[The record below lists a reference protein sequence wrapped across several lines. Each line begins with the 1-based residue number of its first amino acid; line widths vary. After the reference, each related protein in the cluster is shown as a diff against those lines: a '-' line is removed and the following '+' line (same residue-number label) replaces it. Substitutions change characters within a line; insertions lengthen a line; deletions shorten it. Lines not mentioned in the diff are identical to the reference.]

1 MLVQRGPIMIPPGG
15 GGGGHEASSLPPD
28 ADDRDHHQQD
38 QMHQIVV
45 DNFLGKGLVK
55 YQKANLFHACSDLY

>member
-45 DNFLGKGLVK
+45 DNFLGNGLVK
-55 YQKANLFHACSDLY
+55 YQKANLFYASSDLH